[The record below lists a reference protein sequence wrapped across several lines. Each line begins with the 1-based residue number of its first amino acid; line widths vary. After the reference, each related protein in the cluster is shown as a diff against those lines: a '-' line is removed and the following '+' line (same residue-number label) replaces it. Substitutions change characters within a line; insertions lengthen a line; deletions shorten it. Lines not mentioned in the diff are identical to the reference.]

1 MKINITTEEL
11 DALIAAGK
19 PVIIDLY
26 AEWCAPCKMMAPIFG
41 RVAEAAADK
50 AEFVK
55 IDIDVRPQI
64 ADRYGV
70 MSVPTIIGIAA
81 GGEIRYNAS
90 GRMNDPA
97 LRELVDNLAE

>member
-26 AEWCAPCKMMAPIFG
+26 ADWCTPCKMMAPIFG
-41 RVAEAAADK
+41 RVAESASDK

-55 IDIDVRPQI
+55 IDIDVRPEI

-81 GGEIRYNAS
+81 DGEVRYNAS
-90 GRMNDPA
+90 GTMNEPA
-97 LRELVDNLAE
+97 LRELADNLAE

>member
-1 MKINITTEEL
+1 MKININVDEL
-11 DALIAAGK
+11 DALISAGK

-26 AEWCAPCKMMAPIFG
+26 ADWCTPCKMMAPIFG
-41 RVAEAAADK
+41 RVAESAADK

-55 IDIDVRPQI
+55 IDIDVRPEI

-81 GGEIRYNAS
+81 GGEIRCNAS
-90 GRMNDPA
+90 GVMNEPA
-97 LRELVDNLAE
+97 LRELAENLAE